1 LGYKSGAAGN
11 PLIHNPLIAISNRD
25 DELSEVRTI
34 ALDEG
39 DMSAHNQPAAAVD
52 APSPEV
58 LLRLLDLVADPQL
71 AAMAVAEE
79 VLRLSSAQCVVLFR
93 ICPDGSTNITALP
106 QDRRGL
112 IEQPGIAA
120 FFNQLPDMTSPVLLQ
135 TPDAPPAVE
144 QVFRS
149 EQLTTCLVVP
159 VTAGKSRHG
168 ALLVFDFNR
177 QYNVPSLTDNVT
189 KLASLLALILGNAT
203 LRTESARHIEERQL
217 RMAMLAVQNTVESIY
232 WLDLDGNILY
242 VNPAAEKELGYSAA
256 ELQQMRVSDIDPSAP
271 PKVWGKDGELAVRRR
286 AGQMRN
292 FKTQHR
298 HRDGHLIPI
307 ELNSAPFDYDG
318 KAYSM
323 AVCSDISQRL
333 AAEQALRESEE
344 KFSAMFS
351 MTPDPMALTRL
362 RDGVL
367 LEISHSYA
375 GYFGYERN
383 EMLGHSTLSDDLGLW
398 IEPAHRQ
405 KWREQLERDGEVLGF
420 ETPLRCK
427 DGTVVTVLISGK
439 IVDLRGERCV
449 IVDLRDITRRKQ
461 MEELLLQ
468 EKAEQTVLIRKLEE
482 AQNQLLQSEKLAA
495 IGQLAAGVAH
505 EINNPM
511 GFIRSNLSRLNE
523 YADSLLNVIAAYE
536 SADPLLQEHPQINE
550 HIAQAKRNADLA
562 FLKGDLRNLI
572 DESLE
577 GSDRVR
583 RIVQDLRDF
592 SRANEAEWQQFDIH
606 AGLESTI
613 NVVWNEIKY
622 KAELVRDYG
631 EVPLIECIPSRLN
644 QVFMNILV
652 NAAQA
657 IADRGKIVIS
667 TRCMD
672 SVVEIAFA
680 DTGQG
685 IPADVLP
692 KIFDPFFTTKPV
704 GKGTGLGLS
713 VSYGI
718 IRDHG
723 GKIEVVSKP
732 GVGTTFTIQLPINRA
747 PHAGS
752 LLQTRK

>member
-1 LGYKSGAAGN
+1 
-11 PLIHNPLIAISNRD
+11 
-25 DELSEVRTI
+25 
-34 ALDEG
+34 
-39 DMSAHNQPAAAVD
+39 MSVPNQPAAAVD
-52 APSPEV
+52 DQSQEV
-58 LLRLLDLVADPQL
+58 LLKLLDLVADPQR
-71 AAMAVAEE
+71 AAMVVAEE
-79 VLRLSSAQCVVLFR
+79 VLRLSSARCVVLLR
-93 ICPDGSTNITALP
+93 ICPDGSTDITALP
-106 QDRRGL
+106 QDRRDL
-112 IEQPGIAA
+112 IEQPGIAT
-120 FFNQLPDMTSPVLLQ
+120 FFNQVPDMTGPVLLQ

-144 QVFRS
+144 QVFRA

-159 VTAGKSRHG
+159 ITAGESRHG
-168 ALLVFDFNR
+168 ALLVFDCSR
-177 QYNVPSLTDNVT
+177 QCDIPQLTSNIET
-189 KLASLLALILGNAT
+189 LTSMLALILGNAT
-203 LRTESARHIEERQL
+203 LRTESARRIEERQL

-242 VNPAAEKELGYSAA
+242 VNPAAEKELGYTAA
-256 ELQQMRVSDIDPSAP
+256 ELQKMRVSDIDPSAP

-298 HRDGHLIPI
+298 HRDGRLIPI

-323 AVCSDISQRL
+323 AVCNDISQRL

-375 GYFGYERN
+375 GYFGYEPN
-383 EMLGHSTLSDDLGLW
+383 EMLRHSTLPDDLGLW
-398 IEPAHRQ
+398 LEPAHRQ
-405 KWREQLERDGEVLGF
+405 KWRDQLERDGEVLGF
-420 ETPLRCK
+420 ETPLRRK
-427 DGTVVTVLISGK
+427 DGTIVTVLISGK
-439 IVDLRGERCV
+439 IVDMRGERCV
-449 IVDLRDITRRKQ
+449 IVDLRDITLRKQ
-461 MEELLLQ
+461 MEEMLLQ
-468 EKAEQTVLIRKLEE
+468 EKSEQAVLIKKLEE

-523 YADSLLNVIAAYE
+523 YSASLLNIIAAYE
-536 SADPLLQEHPQINE
+536 SADPLLQSHPQISE
-550 HIAQAKRNADLA
+550 RIAQAKRDADLA
-562 FLKGDLRNLI
+562 FLKADLQNLVK
-572 DESLE
+572 ESLE

-592 SRANEAEWQQFDIH
+592 SRIDAAEWQQFDIH
-606 AGLESTI
+606 AGLESTV

-631 EVPLIECIPSRLN
+631 DLPLVECIPSRLN
-644 QVFMNILV
+644 QVFMNMLV

-657 IADRGKIVIS
+657 IAERGEITIS
-667 TRCMD
+667 TRCQNDM
-672 SVVEIAFA
+672 VEIAFT

-685 IPADVLP
+685 IPADILP

-723 GKIEVVSKP
+723 GNIEVVSEV
-732 GVGTTFTIQLPINRA
+732 GVGTTFTIRLPVSQA
-747 PHAGS
+747 P
-752 LLQTRK
+752 QTEDGTPQTVRPDNQRLAR

>member
-1 LGYKSGAAGN
+1 
-11 PLIHNPLIAISNRD
+11 
-25 DELSEVRTI
+25 
-34 ALDEG
+34 
-39 DMSAHNQPAAAVD
+39 MSTDNQPSVEVD
-52 APSPEV
+52 APSSEVMFALLDLAADPQQACLVVAKEALRLSCARCVV
-58 LLRLLDLVADPQL
+58 LLRI
-71 AAMAVAEE
+71 
-79 VLRLSSAQCVVLFR
+79 R
-93 ICPDGSTNITALP
+93 PDGSTDITALP
-106 QDRRGL
+106 EDRRSL

-120 FFNQLPDMTSPVLLQ
+120 FFNQLPDMAGPVLLQ

-144 QVFRS
+144 QVFRA
-149 EQLTTCLVVP
+149 EQLTICLVVP
-159 VTAGKSRHG
+159 VTVGKLRHG

-177 QYNVPSLTDNVT
+177 QYSIPSLTGNVT

-203 LRTESARHIEERQL
+203 LRTESARRVEERQL

-256 ELQQMRVSDIDPSAP
+256 ELQRMRVSDIDPSAP

-307 ELNSAPFDYDG
+307 ELNSSPFDYDG

-333 AAEQALRESEE
+333 VAEQALRESEE

-375 GYFGYERN
+375 EYFGYERN

-398 IEPAHRQ
+398 IEPAHRK
-405 KWREQLERDGEVLGF
+405 KWRDQLERDGEVLGF
-420 ETPLRCK
+420 ETPLQRK
-427 DGTVVTVLISGK
+427 DGTIVTVLISGK
-439 IVDLRGERCV
+439 IVEMSGEHCV
-449 IVDLRDITRRKQ
+449 IVVLRDITRRKQ

-468 EKAEQTVLIRKLEE
+468 EKAEQAVLIRRLEE

-523 YADSLLNVIAAYE
+523 YADSLLDVIAAYE
-536 SADPLLQEHPQINE
+536 SADSLLPDHPQIGE
-550 HIAQAKRNADLA
+550 RIAQAKQRADLT
-562 FLKGDLRNLI
+562 FLKSDLHSLI
-572 DESLE
+572 AECLE

-583 RIVQDLRDF
+583 RIVKDLRDF
-592 SRANEAEWQQFDIH
+592 SRIDEAEWQLIDIH

-631 EVPLIECIPSRLN
+631 DLPLVECIPSRLN
-644 QVFMNILV
+644 QVFMNLLV

-657 IADRGKIVIS
+657 IADRGKIMVS
-667 TRCMD
+667 TRCENNE
-672 SVVEIAFA
+672 VVISFR

-685 IPADVLP
+685 IPENVLP

-723 GKIEVVSKP
+723 GTIEVVSEV
-732 GVGTTFTIQLPINRA
+732 GVGTTFTIRLPVSKTQRA
-747 PHAGS
+747 DSTEPEAVRPDYQRPPAS
-752 LLQTRK
+752 RD

>member
-1 LGYKSGAAGN
+1 MG
-11 PLIHNPLIAISNRD
+11 
-25 DELSEVRTI
+25 E
-34 ALDEG
+34 
-39 DMSAHNQPAAAVD
+39 MSARNQPAAAMD
-52 APSPEV
+52 TPSPEV
-58 LLRLLDLVADPQL
+58 LLRLLDLAADPQR
-71 AAMAVAEE
+71 AATVVAEE
-79 VLRLSSAQCVVLFR
+79 VLRLSSARCVVLLR
-93 ICPDGSTNITALP
+93 ICLDGSTDITALP

-120 FFNQLPDMTSPVLLQ
+120 FFNQLPDMTGPVLLQ
-135 TPDAPPAVE
+135 TPNAPPAVE
-144 QVFRS
+144 QVFRA

-159 VTAGKSRHG
+159 ITAGEIHHG

-177 QYNVPSLTDNVT
+177 QYSIPSLTGNVT

-203 LRTESARHIEERQL
+203 LRSESARRIEERQL

-256 ELQQMRVSDIDPSAP
+256 ELQKMRVSDIDPSAP

-298 HRDGHLIPI
+298 RRDGHLIPI

-375 GYFGYERN
+375 GYFGYEPS
-383 EMLGHSTLSDDLGLW
+383 EMLGHSTLSNDLGLW
-398 IEPAHRQ
+398 LEPAHRQ
-405 KWREQLERDGEVLGF
+405 KWRDQLERDGEVLGF
-420 ETPLRCK
+420 ETPLRRK
-427 DGTVVTVLISGK
+427 DGTIVTVLISGK
-439 IVDLRGERCV
+439 IVDMRGERCV

-461 MEELLLQ
+461 MEELLRQ
-468 EKAEQTVLIRKLEE
+468 EKAEQAILIKKLEE
-482 AQNQLLQSEKLAA
+482 AQSQLLQSEKLAA

-523 YADSLLNVIAAYE
+523 YAASLLNVIAAYE
-536 SADPLLQEHPQINE
+536 SADPMLQDHPQISE
-550 HIAQAKRNADLA
+550 HIAQVKRNADLA
-562 FLKGDLRNLI
+562 FLKDDLRNLI
-572 DESLE
+572 HESLE

-592 SRANEAEWQQFDIH
+592 SRIDAAEWQLFDIH

-622 KAELVRDYG
+622 KAELVRYYG
-631 EVPLIECIPSRLN
+631 EVPLVECISSRLN
-644 QVFMNILV
+644 QVFMNMLV

-657 IADRGKIVIS
+657 IAEHGKITIS
-667 TRCMD
+667 TRCQDNM
-672 SVVEIAFA
+672 VEIAFT

-685 IPADVLP
+685 IPKEVLP
-692 KIFDPFFTTKPV
+692 KIFEPFFTTKPV

-723 GKIEVVSKP
+723 GNIEVVSEV
-732 GVGTTFTIQLPINRA
+732 GAGTTFTIRLPVSRA
-747 PHAGS
+747 SHDEAGS
-752 LLQTRK
+752 SEKKKS